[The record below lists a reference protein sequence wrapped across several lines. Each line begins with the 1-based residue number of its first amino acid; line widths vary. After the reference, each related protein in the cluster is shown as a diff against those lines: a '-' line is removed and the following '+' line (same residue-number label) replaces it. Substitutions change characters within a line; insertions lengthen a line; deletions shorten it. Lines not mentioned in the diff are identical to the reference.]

1 MGGSVQ
7 KLSNY
12 IKSTI
17 KIVEE
22 KPESSEKRILEDENG
37 SYKTVSS
44 LSSSTQSAENTEEQ
58 S

>member
-17 KIVEE
+17 KIVKE

-37 SYKTVSS
+37 SYTTVSS

>member
-12 IKSTI
+12 IKSII
-17 KIVEE
+17 KTVEE
-22 KPESSEKRILEDENG
+22 KPESSEKRILEDENS
-37 SYKTVSS
+37 SYTSVSS

>member
-1 MGGSVQ
+1 MGGNVQ
-7 KLSNY
+7 KLSDY

-22 KPESSEKRILEDENG
+22 KCESSEKRILEDENG
-37 SYKTVSS
+37 SNTTVSS
-44 LSSSTQSAENTEEQ
+44 LSSSTKSTENTEEQ